1 MINNI
6 ETTNEVQG
14 GENNADIKK
23 IIQLIFRQW
32 YWFAFFGILGL
43 GVAFMYNK
51 LTKTKYFVDTTILI
65 PENSKG
71 IDFKSM
77 FDGSFGKPKDNIYN
91 QIEIVKSYKNISQ
104 TLLNLNWRTSWYKKD
119 LFIWRGI
126 YKQEPFDIQEA
137 KNFVNPSG
145 IEIYITPVSN
155 DAYTIEVN
163 GEVWGNSDVPEKVK
177 FEDKAYF
184 EKPFIHG
191 PFDFTLKR
199 KSDDPEINGQ
209 RYCFLFN
216 NLNNS
221 TMSYQA
227 QLNANLMD
235 KNSDIIQCSLQGE
248 QPEKEAEFLNEL
260 IKVYIQ
266 NKMSNQNEAQK
277 RSLEFIN
284 SQLSGIS
291 DSLNLASNKFTEFK
305 SKNSIVDLS
314 AEGTMV
320 MNNQKEIESERAQ
333 SQIQLDYF
341 NNLLKYLN
349 TNSDLKQLVAPSV
362 VGIQDAA
369 LNSLVIKLT
378 DLYNRR
384 QIISFSAKENNP
396 TLVMVDK
403 EIDQIRNQLVE
414 NVKNLINNAQTSLD
428 ALKTRQAQINA
439 QLNKLPQKE
448 QQMVSIQR
456 QFTLTNDLYN
466 FLLQKRAETNITM
479 ASTLPDVDVIDIARP
494 ETAYEIGLSHKII
507 LIMGFLLGAGL
518 PLAYIMLVNY
528 FDDRIRTQEDVEK
541 FSALPVLGTI
551 MHNPDKNDL
560 TVFTDSKS
568 NIAESFRALRT
579 NLHFMLSTPNAKV
592 ISVHS
597 PNPGEGKSFVSTNLA
612 VILAMN
618 NNKVLL
624 VGADLRKPKLQKNF
638 NQSNDHGLSTYL
650 IGYDSFD
657 QITFPTKV
665 NNLFLVPSGP
675 IPPNPSEILSSPEME
690 KLLEEAKRKFDFIVI
705 DNAPIGLVTDGFI
718 VSRLS
723 DLNIFVL
730 RYGFSHKHELEIL
743 NQYASKN
750 LVNNI
755 AIIVNDIKF
764 KVLGYTYYRYYK
776 YEDYRKTY
784 YSAEE
789 NEGKNH
795 RKKKLK
801 AS

>member
-1 MINNI
+1 MVINNEI
-6 ETTNEVQG
+6 QTRES
-14 GENNADIKK
+14 NNDIKR
-23 IIQLIFRQW
+23 IIHLIFRQW
-32 YWFAFFGILGL
+32 YWFALFGILGL
-43 GVAFMYNK
+43 GAAFLYNK
-51 LTKTKYFVDTTILI
+51 LTTTQYFVNTTILI
-65 PENSKG
+65 PESSQG
-71 IDFKSM
+71 VDFQSL
-77 FDGSFGKPKDNIYN
+77 FSGSDWGKPKNNIYN
-91 QIEIVKSYKNISQ
+91 QIEIIKSYKTISQ

-119 LFIWRGI
+119 LFIWKGI
-126 YKQEPFDIQEA
+126 YKQEPFDVQEA

-145 IEIYITPVSN
+145 VKIYITPISD
-155 DAYTIEVN
+155 DAYTVEVN
-163 GEVWGNSDVPEKVK
+163 GDVWGNSDVPEKVK
-177 FEDKAYF
+177 FEEHGEF
-184 EKPFIHG
+184 GKPFVHNQ
-191 PFDFTLKR
+191 FNFTILK
-199 KSDDPEINGQ
+199 KSNEPDIRNQ
-209 RYCFLFN
+209 KYCFYFN
-216 NLNNS
+216 NLNSS
-221 TMSYQA
+221 TLSYQNR
-227 QLNANLMD
+227 LNADLMD

-248 QPEKEAEFLNEL
+248 QPEKEGEFLNEL

-266 NKMSNQNEAQK
+266 NKMSSQNEAQK

-320 MNNQKEIESERAQ
+320 MNNMKEIETERAQ

-349 TNSDLKQLVAPSV
+349 SNSDLQQLVAPSV

-369 LNSLVIKLT
+369 LNSLVLKLT

-414 NVKNLINNAQTSLD
+414 NVKNLINNATASID
-428 ALKTRQAQINA
+428 ALKDRQAKISSQI
-439 QLNKLPQKE
+439 NKLPQKE
-448 QQMVSIQR
+448 QQMVNIQR

-466 FLLQKRAETNITM
+466 FLLQKRAETNITL
-479 ASTLPDVDVIDIARP
+479 ASTLPDVQVIDISRP
-494 ETAYEIGLSHKII
+494 ETASEIGLSSKII
-507 LIMGFLLGAGL
+507 LIIGFLLGSAL

-541 FSALPVLGTI
+541 FSSLPVLGTI
-551 MHNPDKNDL
+551 MHNPDKSEL
-560 TVFTDSKS
+560 TVYSNPKT

-579 NLHFMLSTPNAKV
+579 NLHFMISGPNAKV

-597 PNPGEGKSFVSTNLA
+597 PNPGEGKSFVTTNLA
-612 VILAMN
+612 SILAMN

-624 VGADLRKPKLQKNF
+624 IGADLRKPKLQKNF
-638 NQSNDHGLSTYL
+638 NQPNDHGLSTYL
-650 IGYDSFD
+650 IGYDTFEN
-657 QITFPTKV
+657 IIFPTKIE
-665 NNLFLVPSGP
+665 NLYLLPSGP
-675 IPPNPSEILSSPEME
+675 IPPNPAEILGNPEME
-690 KLLEEAKRKFDFIVI
+690 KLLEEAKRKFDYIII

-718 VSRLS
+718 VGRLS

-730 RYGFSHKHELEIL
+730 RYGFSQKHELELL
-743 NQYASKN
+743 NQYAIKK
-750 LVNNI
+750 LINNP
-755 AIIVNDIKF
+755 AIVVNDIKYN
-764 KVLGYTYYRYYK
+764 VLGYTYYKYYK

-784 YSAEE
+784 YSSAEDE
-789 NEGKNH
+789 TKTY